1 VGPFFPSNAHHS
13 TTLIDVISAT
23 PPSILVLCLRPSDD
37 YEKTSAKHNSRL
49 FLWTQ
54 PRYYTFF
61 QMGMEYIVVTN
72 LEKAGGPMTESR
84 SWTAL
89 VKEKTRLTP
98 PSTPAPESV
107 DTPIA

>member
-1 VGPFFPSNAHHS
+1 
-13 TTLIDVISAT
+13 
-23 PPSILVLCLRPSDD
+23 LRPSDD
-37 YEKTSAKHNSRL
+37 YEKISAKHNNRL

-54 PRYYTFF
+54 PRYYSFF
-61 QMGMEYIVVTN
+61 QIGMEYLVVIR

-89 VKEKTRLTP
+89 VKEKAGLTP
-98 PSTPAPESV
+98 PSTPAPERD